1 MVVKIYISGMS
12 GNKEVF
18 KKLVKC
24 DFSLQK
30 YNFYFF
36 LLKVKKRQQRVLMI
50 LDSKNIKYDLI
61 DITEPDA
68 GTEKEFMQTTATS
81 KGCTIG
87 DTDPRN
93 PVPPQ
98 IFNDSDYCGDYDEF
112 DLANEIDTLEQ
123 FLKISTGEVV
133 VTTAQLEL
141 TTSSKKETDE
151 ILDEDKENKTEGE
164 NKEV

>member
-1 MVVKIYISGMS
+1 
-12 GNKEVF
+12 
-18 KKLVKC
+18 
-24 DFSLQK
+24 
-30 YNFYFF
+30 
-36 LLKVKKRQQRVLMI
+36 MI

-68 GTEKEFMQTTATS
+68 GNEKEFMQTTATS

-87 DTDPRN
+87 DSDPRH

-112 DLANEIDTLEQ
+112 DLANEVDTLEQ
-123 FLKISTGEVV
+123 FLKIASPDVV
-133 VTTAQLEL
+133 ITTAQLEL
-141 TTSSKKETDE
+141 TTSAKKETDE
-151 ILDEDKENKTEGE
+151 LLDEDKENKTEGE